1 MWGEKAH
8 YPGPHLW
15 KCLVY
20 MWSFPF
26 TCSNLSLQ
34 VKVFNKTCE
43 IVIFN
48 MSEMSFACQMSSWR
62 VALVSFHMLEI
73 LCENSQIASE
83 LCGNVEKQISPDL
96 KCGLEY
102 HMRGKQITCANV
114 SFAHVICFPH
124 MWNKANHMN
133 AYNPPDSVLP
143 RVFCTWFVGDKS
155 QSLIKKTFQFPW
167 EIVIFFSLA
176 CSKKSF
182 ACGQVHSEGGPRLRS
197 VAGECEWSRWKWA
210 RANVL
215 GDPVE
220 ALGGV
225 QKAGCGWV
233 SSPEFQHSISE
244 EALMSCNEAGES
256 TVLSLIASG
265 CPLVWL
271 F

>member
-62 VALVSFHMLEI
+62 
-73 LCENSQIASE
+73 
-83 LCGNVEKQISPDL
+83 
-96 KCGLEY
+96 
-102 HMRGKQITCANV
+102 GKQITCANI

-124 MWNKANHMN
+124 MWNTANHMN
-133 AYNPPDSVLP
+133 ACNPPDSVLP

-167 EIVIFFSLA
+167 EIVIFFLSRVQRKVLHVGRFTVKEDPDFGLLLE
-176 CSKKSF
+176 SVN
-182 ACGQVHSEGGPRLRS
+182 G
-197 VAGECEWSRWKWA
+197 VAGSERERTYWEILSRRSGEYRRLDVGECPPQSFNTAYLRK
-210 RANVL
+210 
-215 GDPVE
+215 P
-220 ALGGV
+220 
-225 QKAGCGWV
+225 
-233 SSPEFQHSISE
+233 
-244 EALMSCNEAGES
+244 
-256 TVLSLIASG
+256 
-265 CPLVWL
+265 
-271 F
+271 

>member
-62 VALVSFHMLEI
+62 
-73 LCENSQIASE
+73 
-83 LCGNVEKQISPDL
+83 
-96 KCGLEY
+96 
-102 HMRGKQITCANV
+102 GKQITCANI

-124 MWNKANHMN
+124 MWNTANHMN
-133 AYNPPDSVLP
+133 ACNPPDSALP

-167 EIVIFFSLA
+167 EIVIFFLSRVQRKVLHVGRFTVKEDPDFGLLLE
-176 CSKKSF
+176 SVN
-182 ACGQVHSEGGPRLRS
+182 G
-197 VAGECEWSRWKWA
+197 VAGSERERTYWEILSRRSGEYRRLDVGECPPQSFNTAYLRK
-210 RANVL
+210 
-215 GDPVE
+215 P
-220 ALGGV
+220 
-225 QKAGCGWV
+225 
-233 SSPEFQHSISE
+233 
-244 EALMSCNEAGES
+244 
-256 TVLSLIASG
+256 
-265 CPLVWL
+265 
-271 F
+271 

>member
-62 VALVSFHMLEI
+62 
-73 LCENSQIASE
+73 
-83 LCGNVEKQISPDL
+83 
-96 KCGLEY
+96 
-102 HMRGKQITCANV
+102 GKQITCANI

-155 QSLIKKTFQFPW
+155 QSLIKKNLP
-167 EIVIFFSLA
+167 VPMGNCDFFSLA

>member
-62 VALVSFHMLEI
+62 
-73 LCENSQIASE
+73 
-83 LCGNVEKQISPDL
+83 
-96 KCGLEY
+96 
-102 HMRGKQITCANV
+102 GKQITCANI

-124 MWNKANHMN
+124 MWNTANHMN
-133 AYNPPDSVLP
+133 ACNPPDSALP

-155 QSLIKKTFQFPW
+155 QSLIKKNLPVPMGNCDF
-167 EIVIFFSLA
+167 FFSRVFKEKFCMWAGSQWRRTQTSVCCWRVWMESLEVSA
-176 CSKKSF
+176 
-182 ACGQVHSEGGPRLRS
+182 SERTGRS
-197 VAGECEWSRWKWA
+197 CRGA
-210 RANVL
+210 R
-215 GDPVE
+215 GSTE
-220 ALGGV
+220 GWM
-225 QKAGCGWV
+225 WV
-233 SSPEFQHSISE
+233 SVLPRVSTQHIWGS
-244 EALMSCNEAGES
+244 LNE
-256 TVLSLIASG
+256 L
-265 CPLVWL
+265 
-271 F
+271 

>member
-133 AYNPPDSVLP
+133 ACNPPDSVLP

-155 QSLIKKTFQFPW
+155 QSLIKKNLPVPMGNCDF
-167 EIVIFFSLA
+167 FFSRVFKEKFCMWAGSQWRRTQTSVCCWRVWMESLEVSA
-176 CSKKSF
+176 
-182 ACGQVHSEGGPRLRS
+182 SERTGRS
-197 VAGECEWSRWKWA
+197 CRGA
-210 RANVL
+210 R
-215 GDPVE
+215 GSTE
-220 ALGGV
+220 GWM
-225 QKAGCGWV
+225 WV
-233 SSPEFQHSISE
+233 SVLPRVSTQHIWGS
-244 EALMSCNEAGES
+244 LNE
-256 TVLSLIASG
+256 L
-265 CPLVWL
+265 
-271 F
+271 